1 MTSAPAPWRHQTE
14 AADFA
19 HDKPG
24 VMLAMEMGTGKD
36 IRDDTPIPTPGGWTR
51 MGGVR
56 PGQTLLDENGNPC
69 SVLAVYPQGVRPVSA
84 VSLDDGSELV
94 AGDEHLWVTMSG
106 REDQSGAPGPG
117 WALGRDPV
125 TTMEIA
131 ASLAEAHRIPS
142 AGDGPAR
149 LITGVTPRG
158 PASATCITV
167 DSPSGLFLAGEGMVP
182 THNTKIA
189 IDLIHRKKHKRILV
203 LCPLSIVDYVWP
215 QQVATHQQGP
225 IMVVPLGA
233 RLNGVK
239 AKKAAAEKAMRRVRD
254 HTTLMVVVNYESS
267 WREPLASWIA
277 SQKWDLLVMDESHK
291 IKSHDGRASIWVS
304 KIADR
309 IGQRIALTGTPMP
322 NSPLDVFAQFRA
334 LDKSIYGTSYHAFQD
349 RFAVFDNILVPV
361 RRTRTKSGQ
370 PAPPQMRRV
379 PRFRQMKNEEQLNE
393 LFYQIAFRVTADEAL
408 DLPETS
414 NTYLEFNLGPKA
426 QRIYDEL
433 HAEFRSEVVQGA
445 VTNATNALSRL
456 LRLQQVTSGFAVTDD
471 GEIQIDDAKER
482 ALEEVLDSIDTKEP
496 AVVFARFRHDLEMTH
511 RVAERL
517 GRASYELSGPRK
529 ELEQWKEGGGVLAV
543 QIQAGGLGVDLTM
556 ARYCIY
562 VSLGFSLGDYQQSM
576 ARLHRPGQE
585 RKVVYTHL
593 IAAGT
598 VDNDVIRALE
608 KKARVIE
615 YILEEIQAG
624 DQSRGGET
632 A

>member
-36 IRDDTPIPTPGGWTR
+36 LRDDTPIPTPGGWTR

-277 SQKWDLLVMDESHK
+277 SQKWDLLVMDECHPAGTRIAKRSKKNPGTEGRRHRLG
-291 IKSHDGRASIWVS
+291 SGPPLRQGRADRGNPHLPERQQRGTGGGREHQNDPRTPGLDGKGIRERRR
-304 KIADR
+304 R
-309 IGQRIALTGTPMP
+309 IGL
-322 NSPLDVFAQFRA
+322 
-334 LDKSIYGTSYHAFQD
+334 
-349 RFAVFDNILVPV
+349 
-361 RRTRTKSGQ
+361 
-370 PAPPQMRRV
+370 
-379 PRFRQMKNEEQLNE
+379 
-393 LFYQIAFRVTADEAL
+393 
-408 DLPETS
+408 
-414 NTYLEFNLGPKA
+414 
-426 QRIYDEL
+426 
-433 HAEFRSEVVQGA
+433 
-445 VTNATNALSRL
+445 
-456 LRLQQVTSGFAVTDD
+456 
-471 GEIQIDDAKER
+471 
-482 ALEEVLDSIDTKEP
+482 
-496 AVVFARFRHDLEMTH
+496 
-511 RVAERL
+511 
-517 GRASYELSGPRK
+517 
-529 ELEQWKEGGGVLAV
+529 
-543 QIQAGGLGVDLTM
+543 
-556 ARYCIY
+556 
-562 VSLGFSLGDYQQSM
+562 
-576 ARLHRPGQE
+576 
-585 RKVVYTHL
+585 
-593 IAAGT
+593 
-598 VDNDVIRALE
+598 
-608 KKARVIE
+608 
-615 YILEEIQAG
+615 
-624 DQSRGGET
+624 
-632 A
+632 